1 MASPKGR
8 ILNLLGALVLSEAQ
22 ILAVE
27 EAGPAFRLL
36 RLRGDPSAAF
46 QPGDKIQV
54 VLPSQDVRTYTP
66 LRWSKDGETE
76 LLVYLHGDDTPA
88 MRWARDLKPGENL
101 RFKGP
106 QRSLSLPA
114 GRAVVVGDE
123 TSIAVAAAISLA
135 RPGQARAVLEVGPD
149 VEVATVAAAVG
160 LGALT
165 VLRRGRDGSGDPDL
179 LDAVLSAP
187 ADTIGVTGG
196 GGLVQRARDGLRS
209 RGVSGVKIKTY
220 WIQGRAGLD

>member
-22 ILAVE
+22 VVAVE
-27 EAGPAFRLL
+27 PAGTAFRLL
-36 RLRGDPSAAF
+36 RLRGDPGAGF

-66 LRWSKDGETE
+66 LRWSSDGETE

-106 QRSLSLPA
+106 QRSLSLPE

-123 TSIAVAAAISLA
+123 TSIAVAAAYAQA
-135 RPGQARAVLEVGPD
+135 RPGQARAVIEVGPD
-149 VEVATVAAAVG
+149 VEVGPALAAVG
-160 LGALT
+160 LEAVT
-165 VLRRGRDGSGDPDL
+165 VLRRGRDGDGDPGL
-179 LDAVLSAP
+179 LDAALHAP
-187 ADTIGVTGG
+187 ADAIGVTGG
-196 GGLVQRARDGLRS
+196 GALVQRARDGLRQ

-220 WIQGRAGLD
+220 WVQGRAGLD